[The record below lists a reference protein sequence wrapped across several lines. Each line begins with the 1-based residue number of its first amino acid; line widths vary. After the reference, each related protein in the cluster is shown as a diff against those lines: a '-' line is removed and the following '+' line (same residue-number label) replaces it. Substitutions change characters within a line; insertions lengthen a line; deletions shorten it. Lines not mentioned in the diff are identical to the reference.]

1 MQTIIKII
9 IAIVVGIIVG
19 FVLKIGLQ
27 KQELVDCYKYQ
38 DYEKTYSDFQLQDE
52 QIDRCLALGVEII
65 PFRND
70 EQKYNQY

>member
-1 MQTIIKII
+1 MQTTIKII
-9 IAIVVGIIVG
+9 LAIVVGIIIG

-27 KQELVDCYKYQ
+27 KQEVVECYKYQ
-38 DYEKTYSDFQLQDE
+38 DYEKSYANFQLNDE

-70 EQKYNQY
+70 AQKYNQY